1 MSVELSKNSKNV
13 IRMYEFIIINNNNNN
28 NNKFIH
34 SYDID

>member
-13 IRMYEFIIINNNNNN
+13 IRMYEFIIIIIII

-34 SYDID
+34 SCDID